1 MRVVSVLVLVAFAG
15 CGGHLRVDDVV
26 REGMRN
32 EVSAIRTARGR
43 RVDVAGKV
51 TAVRPPRS
59 VEQQLKREKRDT
71 DHSASVE
78 MVSEGGT
85 TVTCFLAADQDL
97 RSFAVGS
104 TDVLVGKFYD
114 FQPDMN
120 GKFTVVMVGC
130 APLKP

>member
-1 MRVVSVLVLVAFAG
+1 MAG
-15 CGGHLRVDDVV
+15 CGHVRVDDVV

-32 EVSAIRTARGR
+32 EVSAIRNARGR

-59 VEQQLKREKRDT
+59 VEQQLKGEKRDT
-71 DHSASVE
+71 EHSASVE
-78 MVSEGGT
+78 LVSEGGT
-85 TVTCFLAADQDL
+85 TVTYFLAADQDTH
-97 RSFAVGS
+97 SFAVGS

-114 FQPDMN
+114 FKSDMD
-120 GKFTVVMVGC
+120 GKFTVLMVGC